1 MRIRNCLLSMV
12 LAVSMVISLP
22 GMSMTAAA
30 AETGDDAQ
38 QTTDVSIPS
47 EEADPGTEEV
57 TEQKDEGAAVP
68 EEQSS
73 GQSNEEVTE
82 DKSVPETTENAPEE
96 VPAAVTEPA
105 ETETKEAAD
114 DPAEADTAAVGEEAK
129 AEPAAEEIKE
139 TTVDS
144 LQAWE
149 GPGLYNYYDSKGK
162 LIGYKYRVT
171 SKKEHKGFKTIDG
184 YPYYFDAKTG
194 WLKAGWFTVN
204 GYRYYGS
211 TASKFEDGRGIL
223 YTGMK
228 VIGGHHYYFF
238 GSTRDGHYGKTL
250 AKNTWVTTGG
260 EKFYAGKDGKL
271 IGGFKTIG
279 GKGYYFYPSG
289 SGSHKYGQMAK
300 GWFTYNNFKYY
311 ANPSSGVLTTGFK
324 TIDGIHYYFYPKT
337 SGKHY
342 AKTMAT
348 GWFTV
353 NGYKYYAN
361 KAGKLQTGW
370 KTIDGKTYY
379 FWPKTEGKHYS
390 RTMACNGTFN
400 IGGRK
405 YTFKKDGSL
414 DTSVDVT
421 PFFEAGNIYGL
432 ANAAGLYVD
441 ADYPIYVIQ
450 SDGIHY
456 YQDDESMMQM
466 INCSNPR
473 YRVYG
478 FKVGDTESTVRSK
491 INATGKF
498 KKSEKDGSD
507 ITYFYKNNY
516 HAGYYSAYLN
526 IHFKNGKVSNW
537 SIGIYGGD

>member
-1 MRIRNCLLSMV
+1 MKIRHCLLSLTLAFTM
-12 LAVSMVISLP
+12 AVSLP
-22 GMSMTAAA
+22 LVSMSVVA
-30 AETGDDAQ
+30 AETGDDPA
-38 QTTDVSIPS
+38 QTTDVNTPVEETNMDT
-47 EEADPGTEEV
+47 EEASVQEEDAAVQEEQNVDKSDGEV
-57 TEQKDEGAAVP
+57 TEN
-68 EEQSS
+68 SS
-73 GQSNEEVTE
+73 GAETMDTASEGTDAITE
-82 DKSVPETTENAPEE
+82 SSETESKA
-96 VPAAVTEPA
+96 PA
-105 ETETKEAAD
+105 EDPSQGDPEAA
-114 DPAEADTAAVGEEAK
+114 AEDSKTEST
-129 AEPAAEEIKE
+129 AEEIKE

-324 TIDGIHYYFYPKT
+324 TIDGVHYYFYPKT

-405 YTFKKDGSL
+405 YKFNKDGSL

>member
-30 AETGDDAQ
+30 AETGDDVQ

-96 VPAAVTEPA
+96 VPVAVTEPA
-105 ETETKEAAD
+105 KTGTKEAAD
-114 DPAEADTAAVGEEAK
+114 DPAEADTAAVTETAK
-129 AEPAAEEIKE
+129 PEPAAEEIKE

-149 GPGLYNYYDSKGK
+149 GPGLYNYYDSNGR
-162 LIGYKYRVT
+162 LIGYKYRITANKV
-171 SKKEHKGFKTIDG
+171 HKGFKTVEG
-184 YPYYFDAKTG
+184 NPYYFDAKTG
-194 WLKAGWFTVN
+194 WMKTGWFTVN

-211 TASKFEDGRGIL
+211 TASKYENGRGIL
-223 YTGMK
+223 YTGLK

-238 GSTRDGHYGKTL
+238 GSTKDGHYGKTL

-311 ANPSSGVLTTGFK
+311 ANPSTGVLTTGFK
-324 TIDGIHYYFYPKT
+324 TIDGIHYIFLSQNQRKALCQDH
-337 SGKHY
+337 GK
-342 AKTMAT
+342 
-348 GWFTV
+348 
-353 NGYKYYAN
+353 
-361 KAGKLQTGW
+361 
-370 KTIDGKTYY
+370 
-379 FWPKTEGKHYS
+379 
-390 RTMACNGTFN
+390 
-400 IGGRK
+400 
-405 YTFKKDGSL
+405 
-414 DTSVDVT
+414 
-421 PFFEAGNIYGL
+421 GL
-432 ANAAGLYVD
+432 
-441 ADYPIYVIQ
+441 
-450 SDGIHY
+450 
-456 YQDDESMMQM
+456 
-466 INCSNPR
+466 
-473 YRVYG
+473 VYG
-478 FKVGDTESTVRSK
+478 EWIQILR
-491 INATGKF
+491 I
-498 KKSEKDGSD
+498 
-507 ITYFYKNNY
+507 
-516 HAGYYSAYLN
+516 
-526 IHFKNGKVSNW
+526 
-537 SIGIYGGD
+537 

>member
-22 GMSMTAAA
+22 GMSMTTAA

-73 GQSNEEVTE
+73 GQSNEEVKE
-82 DKSVPETTENAPEE
+82 DKSVPKTTENTPEE

-114 DPAEADTAAVGEEAK
+114 DPAEADTAAVGEDAK

-324 TIDGIHYYFYPKT
+324 TIDGVHYYFYPKT

-370 KTIDGKTYY
+370 
-379 FWPKTEGKHYS
+379 
-390 RTMACNGTFN
+390 N
-400 IGGRK
+400 
-405 YTFKKDGSL
+405 
-414 DTSVDVT
+414 
-421 PFFEAGNIYGL
+421 L